1 MSQLY
6 FFAVQTTHRVE
17 VKFHFKWFT
26 VTINKRRNCPRQTS
40 QPPRA
45 ALKGV
50 RKFSERIAVNIS
62 NSDKFGVSGEWE
74 PRMPQQAD
82 ISPRL
87 TLSSSLLED
96 SLRVRKV
103 VPSRDAQQ
111 DAWHRNE
118 TWVANCTLVV
128 GQKQRNRNCWFSYHG
143 CEGEILRL
151 DLINNLGI

>member
-1 MSQLY
+1 MRQLY

-62 NSDKFGVSGEWE
+62 RIYPTAISSGWVENG
-74 PRMPQQAD
+74 
-82 ISPRL
+82 SPGCPSKR
-87 TLSSSLLED
+87 TSL
-96 SLRVRKV
+96 
-103 VPSRDAQQ
+103 Q
-111 DAWHRNE
+111 
-118 TWVANCTLVV
+118 
-128 GQKQRNRNCWFSYHG
+128 G
-143 CEGEILRL
+143 
-151 DLINNLGI
+151 